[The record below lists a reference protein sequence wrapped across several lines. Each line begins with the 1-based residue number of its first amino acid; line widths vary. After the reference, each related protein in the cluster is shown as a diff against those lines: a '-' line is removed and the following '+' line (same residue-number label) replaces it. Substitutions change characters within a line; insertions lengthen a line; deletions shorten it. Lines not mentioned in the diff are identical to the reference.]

1 MSTMRSA
8 WFSLTVAIGLSA
20 VVAASAA
27 TLPPVRIMPLGDSI
41 TRGTTPGGYRAPL
54 YASLKSLGYTVDYVG
69 TQTDNAGSLPDPDHE
84 GHSGWTIGM
93 IDSSINGFLDSVA
106 APNVILLHIGTNDSN
121 PNNLSTFANAIGR
134 LDALITKIAAKR
146 PYAHIIVTSLLPRT
160 DEPSNTAITNLFN
173 PYVPGVVAAQ
183 AALGRRVSFLDMYAC
198 LTTNDLAD
206 IAHPTQTGYN
216 KMAAAWLPAI
226 TNLIA
231 PSGDLAPPALVSAR
245 SLSNNREVAVTFS
258 KPVNP
263 ATATNIVNYALSG
276 DLAISSAALDAD
288 PMTVTLSTSLQAPK
302 TSYVVTVNNVT
313 DWSLPSPLSI
323 SDNSQFSFLTDT
335 PSGYLN
341 NVPESSAYTLVY
353 SLDVPASVN
362 YKFTPI
368 AYSADNHL
376 AIGDFSRVAYYMEL
390 LNTNG
395 ALTYVWASMNAFT
408 NDTAALGVP
417 TLLSGV
423 VLHNPV
429 YNMNVYCNVPGVTT
443 GSGFTGNLEFWP
455 YSYVYANTYGVPGA
469 SDSTCDF
476 GDGISGN
483 GLSYGSM
490 QVHNTGAGQTLFAFN
505 AWCDGGS
512 TEIGIGNQ
520 PTGQPDW
527 TFAKTAGA
535 YSSRK
540 LQVLVLRDSD
550 ATPPTLVSANAS
562 LARTLVTVSFS
573 EPLAPSSVNGTCFA
587 LDNGV
592 TVVSATLAAN
602 QRDVTLV
609 TTRQPPGTLTL
620 TVTGVRDSAA
630 GNPITPGSA
639 IVVASPVL
647 PPEITARVGAPA
659 AGYQVVY
666 SLDIPVTGSF
676 NGAAN
681 PYSVD
686 QRSATNIYDRIAY
699 YLELQ
704 KADGS
709 VQYIWTSMDAFTPYL
724 SRIGVPTASSKAIF
738 QQAVNSLDVLSNV
751 AGITNGT
758 GMTGGNIEFWPTG
771 QTTTNAMG
779 VANASDSTYDF
790 GDTRLTN
797 GTYGCMQ
804 VHNSNAR
811 QTLFALNNWGADN
824 NTLCVGIG
832 NAPFGSPDWTGTNNA
847 SVFFRR
853 TLHVLV
859 RPAAGSTNSLPAEV
873 AANVPLAAGY
883 QMVCSI
889 TNIPVNGTFNTSS
902 ADYSADIRA
911 SATNPFSRVAYYLEL
926 KKTGLPATFIWTSM
940 DAFTTNALQL
950 GIPVGGTAFQ
960 QKVTR
965 LDVFSNQGDI
975 INGMDIATGNIE
987 FWPSDFSPPNTLSI
1001 PGASATAFDFGDGGG
1016 TTNKGGHGCMQVHNY
1031 GAQQT
1036 LFAINHFN
1044 NVNKIGLGIGNNPV
1058 PNATYPD
1065 PDWTATYNADT
1076 YERRVLHVFVLFQD
1090 VQAADAV
1097 APTLTGVTASSTLQR
1112 VLVKFSETLADSAAD
1127 IANFSVNNGV
1137 TVTAAALSADKKSV
1151 QLTTSAQTPGQT
1163 YLVSVTGVRD
1173 RSASANLIAAGASI
1187 SFTAP
1192 YASLPPHLSGSV
1204 QESSDYALI
1213 YQLAI
1218 PGTAYFVPNGA
1229 PYSVDESLFPQTQP
1243 FDRLAYCMELVTK
1256 TTFVSN
1262 WVYVSMNPFTSDLA
1276 KIGVPTAARG
1286 AAFQQYVANMNV
1298 YASPNVSVTTGTGIA
1313 TGNIEFFPSN
1323 YSGANDKNITNALGG
1338 TYVDFG
1344 DSTGSTSAGHGSMQI
1359 HNFGASHTI
1368 LSLSHFGNNNMQP
1381 ALGFGNNANFT
1392 ISGYTDTDW
1401 SFNYNANT
1409 FGTKNLYVLA
1419 RWGGTPQGT
1428 GPALLTQPVSREV
1441 RANESAR
1448 FYVQAV
1454 GATFYQWRR
1463 NGVAIDGA
1471 NQAWLE
1477 ISPATLEDSG
1487 TYDVLVY
1494 GAGTASTASQAAT
1507 LRVIPR
1513 GTLLRL
1519 R

>member
-1 MSTMRSA
+1 MLNNRSA
-8 WFSLTVAIGLSA
+8 GCSLIALIGLY

-27 TLPPVRIMPLGDSI
+27 ALPPVRIMPLGDSI
-41 TRGTTPGGYRAPL
+41 TLGTTAGGYRAPL
-54 YASLKSLGYTVDYVG
+54 YASLTSLGYTVDFVG
-69 TQTDNAGSLPDPDHE
+69 TQTGNAGTLQDPDHE

-93 IDSSINGFLDSVA
+93 IDASINGFLDSVA

-121 PNNLSTFANAIGR
+121 PNNVSTFATAIDR
-134 LDALITKIAAKR
+134 LDALITKIATKR

-173 PYVPGVVAAQ
+173 PYVPGVVDTHK
-183 AALGRRVSFLDMYAC
+183 ALGRKVTFLDMHAF
-198 LTTNDLAD
+198 LTTADLAD
-206 IAHPTQTGYN
+206 IAHPNQAGYN

-231 PSGDLAPPALVSAR
+231 PAGDLAPPALVNAR
-245 SLSNNREVAVTFS
+245 SLSNNRQVAVTFS
-258 KPVNP
+258 KPVTP
-263 ATATNIVNYALSG
+263 ATATNSANYALSG
-276 DLAISSAALDAD
+276 GLSIASAALDAD
-288 PMTVTLSTSLQAPK
+288 QLTVTLSTSLQAPK
-302 TSYVVTVNNVT
+302 ASYTLTVNNVT
-313 DWSLPSPLSI
+313 DESIPSPLSI
-323 SDNSQFSFLTDT
+323 SDNSQFTFLTDT

-362 YKFTPI
+362 YKFTQV
-368 AYSADNHL
+368 AYSVDNHHV
-376 AIGDFSRVAYYMEL
+376 IGDFSRVAYYMEL
-390 LNTNG
+390 VGTNG
-395 ALTYVWASMNAFT
+395 AITYVWASMNAFT
-408 NDTAALGVP
+408 NDLSLLGVP
-417 TLLSGV
+417 TLISGAV
-423 VLHNPV
+423 FHNSV
-429 YNMNVYCNVPGVTT
+429 SNMNVFCNVPGVTT

-469 SDSTCDF
+469 SGSRCDF
-476 GDGISGN
+476 GDGINPN
-483 GLSYGSM
+483 GANWGSM
-490 QVHNTGAGQTLFAFN
+490 QLHNTGEKQTLFAFN

-520 PTGQPDW
+520 PTGEPDW

-535 YSSRK
+535 YSTRK

-562 LARTLVTVSFS
+562 LARTLVTVRFS
-573 EPLAPSSVNGTCFA
+573 EPLEPSSVKGTCFS
-587 LDNGV
+587 LDNGAQV
-592 TVVSATLAAN
+592 ISATLAAN
-602 QRDVTLV
+602 QRDVTLA
-609 TTRQPPGTLTL
+609 TTRQPAGNATL

-630 GNPITPGSA
+630 GNPIIPNSTIMVSA
-639 IVVASPVL
+639 PAL
-647 PPEITARVGAPA
+647 PPEIATRVGGLA
-659 AGYQVVY
+659 AGYQLAY
-666 SLDIPVTGSF
+666 TLDIPITGTF
-676 NGAAN
+676 NGTVS
-681 PYSVD
+681 PYSSD
-686 QRSATNIYDRIAY
+686 QQFSTNFYDRIAY

-704 KADGS
+704 KLDGS

-724 SRIGVPTASSKAIF
+724 SRIGVPTAASKAIF
-738 QQAVNSLDVLSNV
+738 QQTVTSLDVLSNV

-758 GMTGGNIEFWPTG
+758 GMAGGNIEFWPTG
-771 QTTTNAMG
+771 QTTTNALG

-811 QTLFALNNWGADN
+811 QTLFALNNWGADG

-832 NAPFGSPDWTGTNNA
+832 NAPLGSPDWTGTNNA
-847 SVFFRR
+847 SAFFRR

-883 QMVCSI
+883 QLVCSI
-889 TNIPVNGTFNTSS
+889 TNIPINGTFNTSS

-911 SATNPFSRVAYYLEL
+911 SVTNPFSRVAYYLEL
-926 KKTGLPATFIWTSM
+926 KKPGLPATFIWTSM
-940 DAFTTNALQL
+940 DAFTTNALKL
-950 GIPVGGTAFQ
+950 GIPIGGTAFQ

-965 LDVFSNQGDI
+965 LDVFSNQGTI

-1001 PGASATAFDFGDGGG
+1001 PGASASAFDFGDGGG

-1044 NVNKIGLGIGNNPV
+1044 NGNKIGLGIGNNPV

-1076 YERRVLHVFVLFQD
+1076 YERRMLHVFVLFQD
-1090 VQAADAV
+1090 VQAADTV
-1097 APTLTGVTASSTLQR
+1097 APTLTGVTASSTLKR
-1112 VLVKFSETLADSAAD
+1112 VLVKFSEALADSAANS
-1127 IANFSVNNGV
+1127 ANFSINGGV
-1137 TVTAAALSADKKSV
+1137 TVTAAMLSPDKKSV
-1151 QLTTSAQTPGQT
+1151 QLTTTAQTPGQT

-1173 RSASANLIAAGASI
+1173 RSTSANLIAAGASV

-1192 YASLPPHLSGSV
+1192 DVSLPPHLAGDVPEASG
-1204 QESSDYALI
+1204 YALI
-1213 YQLAI
+1213 YKLAV
-1218 PGTAYFVPNGA
+1218 PDTANFVPNGA
-1229 PYSVDESLFPQTQP
+1229 PYSVDESLFGQTQP
-1243 FDRLAYCMELVTK
+1243 FDRVAYCMELVTK

-1262 WVYVSMNPFTSDLA
+1262 WVYVSMDAFTSDLS

-1323 YSGANDKNITNALGG
+1323 YTGANDKNITNALGG
-1338 TYVDFG
+1338 TIVDFG
-1344 DSTGSTSAGHGSMQI
+1344 DSTGTASVGHGSMQI

-1368 LSLSHFGNNNMQP
+1368 LSLSHFGNNGLSP
-1381 ALGFGNNANFT
+1381 AMGFGNNTNFT

-1428 GPALLTQPVSREV
+1428 GPTLLTQPVSREV
-1441 RANESAR
+1441 LANASVR

-1454 GATFYQWRR
+1454 GATFYQWRH

-1477 ISPATLEDSG
+1477 ISPAELSDSG

-1494 GAGTASTASQAAT
+1494 GTATASTASQAAT

-1513 GTLLRL
+1513 GTVLRL